1 MCIRDRRKVII
12 DNLRNWAVFSN
23 SSPVEGIEAA
33 IRAFHKPG
41 QKISIYVFGDDFSGD
56 SISQVIDTVD
66 RLNRSND
73 RGEGLVRIH
82 AVAFPVYFVMEPAK
96 HHPNIVRFAALMR
109 ELTFRNG
116 GTFVGLND
124 IRP

>member
-1 MCIRDRRKVII
+1 
-12 DNLRNWAVFSN
+12 
-23 SSPVEGIEAA
+23 
-33 IRAFHKPG
+33 
-41 QKISIYVFGDDFSGD
+41 
-56 SISQVIDTVD
+56 VD

-73 RGEGLVRIH
+73 RGERLMRIH

-96 HHPNIVRFAALMR
+96 QHPNIIRFAALMR
-109 ELTFRNG
+109 ELTHRNG